1 MNLEQIGRMLQSFDT
16 RLSRIERSPRLSHA
30 ALDNTSITVKDG
42 TGTVR
47 GAIGMQADGTIGLVA
62 ANGPAPGAPTAPV
75 VTPSLGGLRVVWD
88 GALADGSVLPADFDH
103 IAVHVSTSSGFT
115 PSAATF
121 VGTITRSGD
130 GGMLP
135 VTPLPYQVHYVQLTA
150 VNTSG
155 NASAASAEASATPVK
170 VDGPDL
176 TAGSVTAAHIQAGA
190 ITAEKLE
197 AILQIVTRLV
207 AGDPDGAR
215 VELNE
220 DGLRVYNASD
230 ALMVQ
235 FDAATGDA
243 VFTGEVTGS
252 AITGGT
258 ITGALIQT
266 ATSGERIT
274 LNEADTNKIRVYDAT
289 RVVAELSAL
298 GLGLIGS
305 GGAAVRLDPNAVYP
319 NIALTNA
326 AQTNWAVIN
335 VSEGTAGAADLGL
348 NSGKFTVSSLDW
360 KWRTYFGNDFW
371 VAERIRDAT
380 PTTNVGGRVGLAA
393 TAATIGYNDSTAATQ
408 STNLT
413 LISGTAQ
420 VTGGR
425 LEVLPPASSSAAV
438 YVNTA
443 SGYTGHLLRLLLNG
457 VEKFRV
463 DKDGNAVAVGDI
475 TSTPVTTTSGL
486 TAASGFTTN
495 NFYGYKVGK
504 LVVIDLYMNRSGT
517 TITASS
523 GNITP
528 DVAIATLPSG
538 WRPTHST
545 INGTWDDG
553 TATGGWVV
561 GTDGVCT
568 LRTATSDIANNRNL
582 RLHITFIQD

>member
-1 MNLEQIGRMLQSFDT
+1 MDIGRKLQQMEN
-16 RLSRIERSPRLSHA
+16 RLARVERSARLSHA
-30 ALDNTSITVKDG
+30 SLDNTSLVVKDD
-42 TGTVR
+42 TGAVR
-47 GAIGMQADGTIGLVA
+47 GHIGMQADGTIGLVA
-62 ANGPAPGAPTAPV
+62 ENGPAPGAPTPPV

-88 GALADGSVLPADFDH
+88 GALADGSTLPADFDH
-103 IAVHVSTSSGFT
+103 VAVHVSTSTGFT

-135 VTPLPYQVHYVQLTA
+135 VTPLPYQVHYVLLTA

-155 NASAASAEASATPVK
+155 NASGPSAETSATPLK

-176 TAGSVTAAHIQAGA
+176 TAGSVTAAAIQAGA
-190 ITAEKLE
+190 VQADKLE
-197 AILQIVTRLV
+197 AILQLVTRLV

-230 ALMVQ
+230 ALTVQ

-252 AITGGT
+252 TITGG
-258 ITGALIQT
+258 LLQT
-266 ATSGERIT
+266 ATSGERIV
-274 LNEADTNKIRVYDAT
+274 LNEADENKIEVYDAT
-289 RVVAELSAL
+289 RVVVELSAL

-305 GGAAVRLDPNAVYP
+305 GGAAMILDPNATYP
-319 NIALTNA
+319 NIQLTNA
-326 AQTNWAVIN
+326 AQTNEAVIN

-371 VAERIRDAT
+371 VAERVRDGASS
-380 PTTNVGGRVGLAA
+380 TNVGGRITLFNDRAV
-393 TAATIGYNDSTAATQ
+393 IGYNDTTNATEDT
-408 STNLT
+408 SLY
-413 LISGTAQ
+413 LYAGLAQ
-420 VTGGR
+420 LVTGR
-425 LEVLPPASSSAAV
+425 LEVYAPASSSPALF
-438 YVNTA
+438 VNAA
-443 SGYTGHLLRLLLNG
+443 SGHTGSLQRLLLNG
-457 VEKFRV
+457 AEKFLV
-463 DKDGNAVAVGDI
+463 DKDGNVTAAGNV

-486 TAASGFTTN
+486 SAGSGFTTN

-504 LVVIDLYMNRSGT
+504 IVVIDLYMNRSGS
-517 TITASS
+517 TITATS

-528 DVAIATLPSG
+528 DVAIATLPAG

-545 INGTWDDG
+545 INGHWDDG
-553 TATGGWVV
+553 TASGGWVV

-568 LRTATSDIANNRNL
+568 LRTASSDIANNRNL